1 MIVHKLNSQ
10 LAIGNVF
17 ERGEFKNLRFP
28 SYDVGI
34 TLFVSGDDDVNMP
47 SLIESIFGMASFV
60 AMRSNVLWGAT
71 TALEPVSESPLVREL
86 ILPTRP
92 LAEKEKPSETL
103 TAQARSTAATRNC
116 AMINQLY
123 VIR

>member
-1 MIVHKLNSQ
+1 M
-10 LAIGNVF
+10 
-17 ERGEFKNLRFP
+17 
-28 SYDVGI
+28 GI

-71 TALEPVSESPLVREL
+71 TALEPVSESPPLVREL

-92 LAEKEKPSETL
+92 FAEKEKPSETL
-103 TAQARSTAATRNC
+103 TAQARSTAATRYC
-116 AMINQLY
+116 AMINQLLLDGSSTPF
-123 VIR
+123 